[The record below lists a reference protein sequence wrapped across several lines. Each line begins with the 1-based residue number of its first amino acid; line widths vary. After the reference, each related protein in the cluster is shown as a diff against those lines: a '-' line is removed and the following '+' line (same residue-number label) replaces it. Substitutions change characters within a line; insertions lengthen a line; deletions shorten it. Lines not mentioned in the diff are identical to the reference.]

1 MGAPQI
7 IYLVFTALGL
17 IINAAADGKK
27 IEGTRSFS
35 VYFIVKLITVG
46 LLFWG
51 GFFGGG

>member
-17 IINAAADGKK
+17 ITKACNDGKK
-27 IEGTRSFS
+27 EFVTHSFA
-35 VYFIVKLITVG
+35 VYFIVKLIVVG

-51 GFFGGG
+51 GFFGGV